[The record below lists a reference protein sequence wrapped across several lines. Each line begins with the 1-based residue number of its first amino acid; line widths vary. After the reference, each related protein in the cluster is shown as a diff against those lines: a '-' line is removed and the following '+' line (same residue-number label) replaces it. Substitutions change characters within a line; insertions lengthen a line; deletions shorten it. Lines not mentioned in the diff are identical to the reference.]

1 MSMSPSIHS
10 KQIRE
15 ATFALIQMSC
25 GNDPDENRE
34 KAIAKIRMA
43 AEQGAQVMVLQ
54 ELFASQYFCFT
65 EDYDYFSLAETI
77 PGTSTRTF
85 SELAKELGVVIVAS
99 LFEKRAQGLYHNTA
113 VVIDAD
119 GEMVGMYR
127 KMHIPDDP
135 GYYEKF
141 YFTLGDL
148 GYKVFPTRFG
158 RIGVLICWD
167 QWYPEAARLTALK
180 GADVLVYPTAIGW
193 AQSQDPETNDEQHQ
207 AWHTIQRSHAVANG
221 IPVLSVNR
229 VGVEGDMQFWGQ
241 SFACNAFGKVLCQA
255 SEGKEEVLIQPINY
269 SQSDAY
275 RIHWPFLRDRRIDS
289 YHPITKRFLD
299 DES

>member
-1 MSMSPSIHS
+1 MSPYIHS
-10 KQIRE
+10 EQIRE

-25 GNDPDENRE
+25 GTDPNENRG
-34 KAIAKIRMA
+34 KAVAKIRMA

-54 ELFASQYFCFT
+54 ELFASQYFCVT
-65 EDYDYFSLAETI
+65 ENYDHFSLAETI
-77 PGTSTRTF
+77 PGTSTITF

-113 VVIDAD
+113 IVIDAD
-119 GEMVGMYR
+119 GEMVGLYR

-141 YFTLGDL
+141 YFTPGDL

-193 AQSQDPETNDEQHQ
+193 TQSQDPETNDEQHQ